1 MGKQRVWEIM
11 VQSCSRMRSHSSQP
25 QSVVAPRIT
34 VSDPPTETAFN
45 ESQANDQLR
54 RRVTRITGFRSGN
67 WNDGDYSWVLGGEI
81 TTI

>member
-1 MGKQRVWEIM
+1 MGKQGVWETM
-11 VQSCSRMRSHSSQP
+11 VQSCSRMRSHGSQP
-25 QSVVAPRIT
+25 QSVATPRIT
-34 VSDPPTETAFN
+34 VSDPPTETTFN

-54 RRVTRITGFRSGN
+54 RRVTRITSFRSGN